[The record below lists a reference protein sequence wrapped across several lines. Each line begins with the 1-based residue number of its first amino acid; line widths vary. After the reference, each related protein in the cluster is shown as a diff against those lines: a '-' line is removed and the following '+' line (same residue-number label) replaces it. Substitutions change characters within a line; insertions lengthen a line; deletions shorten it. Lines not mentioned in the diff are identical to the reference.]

1 MRRGMARSDKLAK
14 KGLDLWSDAFQRAH
28 SGEEWVERGRPR
40 RGHSSTLSKFSSSLT
55 DASALGLNHP
65 LRLKTMVMS
74 GSDLGMRRRRALWRA
89 THRGSKEMDFLLGR
103 FAAAALDGM
112 NAAEIGVFERLIDTP
127 DPDIDM
133 SLFRGKSLGEADL
146 DELIGRLRR
155 FHRLEQ
161 AD

>member
-1 MRRGMARSDKLAK
+1 
-14 KGLDLWSDAFQRAH
+14 
-28 SGEEWVERGRPR
+28 
-40 RGHSSTLSKFSSSLT
+40 
-55 DASALGLNHP
+55 
-65 LRLKTMVMS
+65 MVMS

-103 FAAAALDGM
+103 FAEGALDGM

-127 DPDIDM
+127 DPDIEM
-133 SLFRGKSLGEADL
+133 SVFGGKSLGEAEL

-155 FHRLEQ
+155 FHGLEQ